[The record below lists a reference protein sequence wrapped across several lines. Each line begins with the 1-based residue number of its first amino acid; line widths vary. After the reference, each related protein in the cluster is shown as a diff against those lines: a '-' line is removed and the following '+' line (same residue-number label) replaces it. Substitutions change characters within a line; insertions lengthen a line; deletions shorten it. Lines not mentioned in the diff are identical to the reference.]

1 MTPSEAA
8 VIVKKAYPDIKRLHL
23 AGSSLRHGAGEDID
37 FVAVVD
43 VKETVNEGKNKIGFS
58 LDGEMKSDIFFTT
71 EATLETFLIE
81 YGLGKD
87 NIRWKMKAQKQ
98 GLKLNR
104 YGLWKGDEL
113 VTAKMAEIA
122 KKLELPLKEHLTRSL
137 EAPL

>member
-1 MTPSEAA
+1 MNPTEAA
-8 VIVKKAYPDIKRLHL
+8 VIIKKAYPDIKRLHL
-23 AGSSLRHGAGEDID
+23 AGSSLRHGEGKDID

-43 VKETVNEGKNKIGFS
+43 VKETVNEGKNKIGFD
-58 LDGEMKSDIFFTT
+58 LGGMKSDIFFTT

-87 NIRWKMKAQKQ
+87 NIRWKMKAQKL

-104 YGLWKGDEL
+104 YGLWRDEEL

-122 KKLELPLKEHLTRSL
+122 KRLELPLKDHLTRSL
-137 EAPL
+137 ETPL